1 MKIYFFCLSLLVFS
15 LADAN
20 INPMQQVILSELNEL
35 TVINQKLLNTED
47 DAIINELINEQ
58 NEVLAR
64 FILQLQV
71 SDLESMPL
79 DVDQKRLNFLA
90 NRITINKQKNNL
102 LAVKRDAIKIAYY
115 ETQNKLYAFI
125 LYLKQVKEFIN
136 LQQYA
141 QTALQTSK
149 DLATSLTLPKYDFKN
164 TLFFDVEKNHI
175 QFKLLNDIYQDILV
189 YALNNPQKIIVKHWS
204 QQISLINM
212 IAYVNN
218 FALIKPINYK
228 LSPFKIDLG
237 GILISILI
245 VLLVYFIHPLL
256 FNCTKNCIERYVLE
270 PNAEY
275 QAFIYL
281 EVRRPFRTLLIF
293 FGLDLASYA
302 LLYKTDY
309 RTVLE
314 GVVFVIYCCIYVWFL
329 FVILNSLV
337 LLHVR
342 NLNLVNGDL
351 RKEFYNLGLQIS
363 KAIILLI
370 ALTICLNN
378 FGIDISAIV
387 STLGIGG
394 LAFALAAK
402 DTLSNLFGGLTI
414 LFDNVFRF
422 GDWIKIGD
430 IEGTVAEIG
439 LRSTTIRTFDN
450 ALIIVPNAS
459 VSVSNVQ
466 NWNRRELG
474 RRIKM
479 YIGVTYESD
488 MHDIRQAIQD
498 IRMMLFN
505 HPEIANPKQVH
516 SLPYNHKFKLSS
528 QADTQGIKNTQLVF
542 MDRYNE
548 SSIDILVYCFS
559 NTTHW
564 DQWLD
569 VKEDVLFKI
578 ADILK
583 QNNLEF
589 AYPTQVRINRVDN
602 SHNSDLKVS
611 V

>member
-1 MKIYFFCLSLLVFS
+1 MKIYFFLLGLLVFT
-15 LADAN
+15 LAEAN
-20 INPMQQVILSELNEL
+20 ITPMQQVILSQLDKL

-47 DAIINELINEQ
+47 DAIINQLLDEQ

-64 FILQLQV
+64 FISQLQV
-71 SDLESMPL
+71 SDFEVMSLV
-79 DVDQKRLNFLA
+79 VDQKRLNFLA
-90 NRITINKQKNNL
+90 NRIAINKQKNNL

-125 LYLKQVKEFIN
+125 VYLKQVKEFID
-136 LQQYA
+136 LQQYV

-149 DLATSLTLPKYDFKN
+149 DLAVSLTLPKYDFKN

-175 QFKLLNDIYQDILV
+175 QFKLLNDVYQDILV
-189 YALNNPQKIIVKHWS
+189 YSLNNPHKVIVKHWL
-204 QQISLINM
+204 QTISLINM
-212 IAYVNN
+212 IAYINN
-218 FALIKPINYK
+218 FDLIKPINHK
-228 LSPFKIDLG
+228 LFPFNIDMG
-237 GILISILI
+237 GILISISI
-245 VLLVYFIHPLL
+245 VLFVYFMHPLV
-256 FNCTKNCIERYVLE
+256 FNFTKNCIERYVLE

-275 QAFIYL
+275 KAFIYL
-281 EVRRPFRTLLIF
+281 EVRRPFRSLLIF

-329 FVILNSLV
+329 FVVLNSLV

-342 NLNLVNGDL
+342 NLNLVNGEL

-363 KAIILLI
+363 KGVILLI

-378 FGIDISAIV
+378 FGINISAII

-450 ALIIVPNAS
+450 ALITVPNAS

-488 MHDIRQAIQD
+488 MNDIRQAIQD

-505 HPEIANPKQVH
+505 HPEIANPKQVN

-559 NTTHW
+559 NTIHW

-602 SHNSDLKVS
+602 LHNSDLKVP